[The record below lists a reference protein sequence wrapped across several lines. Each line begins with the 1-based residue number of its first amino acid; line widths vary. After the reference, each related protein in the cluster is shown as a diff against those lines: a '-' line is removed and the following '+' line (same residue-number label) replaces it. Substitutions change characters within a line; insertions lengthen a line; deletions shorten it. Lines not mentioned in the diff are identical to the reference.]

1 MKKWI
6 TSLSLVTLALGLA
19 SVATA
24 EPVQSDSELKAKVE
38 QSLEKKDLGAVEAEV
53 VNGVVILQGKVK
65 NIWAKNEAIKRALDI
80 EAVSSVED
88 ELEIAFAESDKA
100 LAEEIAKKVR
110 SYAYFTVYD
119 DINLGV
125 EEGHVVLDGRVT
137 MPFKSEELEKRVSKL
152 LGVQSLTNNISTLPV
167 NIGDSR
173 LRVRLWDRIYGD
185 TLFEE
190 YSFYRNPPV
199 HIIVERGRVTLTGA
213 VRSEVERRKAEH
225 IARSTFG
232 VFKVTNRLVVGNG
245 D

>member
-1 MKKWI
+1 MKKW
-6 TSLSLVTLALGLA
+6 TTTLSLALVLGLA

-24 EPVQSDSELKAKVE
+24 ELTERDSEIRAKVE
-38 QSLEKKDLGAVEAEV
+38 QSMEKKDLGAVQADV
-53 VNGVVILQGKVK
+53 ANGVVTLEGKVK
-65 NIWAKNEAIKRALDI
+65 NIWAKNEAIKRTL
-80 EAVSSVED
+80 ETEGVLEVED
-88 ELEIAFAESDKA
+88 KLEIAFAESDKA
-100 LAEEIAKKVR
+100 LADEIAKKVL
-110 SYAYFTVYD
+110 SYVYFTVYD
-119 DINLGV
+119 DVNMAIN
-125 EEGHVVLDGRVT
+125 EGHVVLDGRVT
-137 MPFKSEELEKRVSKL
+137 MPFKADEIEKRISKV
-152 LGVQSLTNNISTLPV
+152 LGVQSLTSNISTLPV

-173 LRVRLWDRIYGD
+173 LRVRLWERIYGD

-190 YSFYRNPPV
+190 YSYHRNPPV